1 MVIYPS
7 DKLEKPDIEFQYK
20 NATYVL
26 DVTFAVEANICNA
39 FKGKIL
45 KYGGTYGDNRVIPLV
60 LRYNGTVYEKSMN
73 LLTKRYLPEITD
85 SFLSKHCCLAVAR
98 ANEEAKLHYTS
109 VITNENEVRLERPS
123 SYRKKGT
130 TRVLEQGKKAKPKA
144 TLDRT
149 GSGQPSRIEDLEHER
164 VRKIIQYVYNI
175 SGRLS
180 AENLTQPEKI
190 KYVIYQIRDQKNLQ
204 YNFVAM
210 ISQIMLTS
218 LSYFLQQQF
227 LQIMRN

>member
-1 MVIYPS
+1 MTAQHEIRCSRNAGIRTVRHDYMVNRILTKIDHHRHPRPVDKAHGNLPVS

-73 LLTKRYLPEITD
+73 LLTKYLPEITD

-98 ANEEAKLHYTS
+98 ANEEAKLRYTS
-109 VITNENEVRLERPS
+109 LITNALHDETIAIKHGQKRDRHATGRRALRAPPGLDGAGARQEGEAQGNAGSDGLGVTVEN
-123 SYRKKGT
+123 
-130 TRVLEQGKKAKPKA
+130 
-144 TLDRT
+144 
-149 GSGQPSRIEDLEHER
+149 
-164 VRKIIQYVYNI
+164 
-175 SGRLS
+175 
-180 AENLTQPEKI
+180 
-190 KYVIYQIRDQKNLQ
+190 
-204 YNFVAM
+204 
-210 ISQIMLTS
+210 
-218 LSYFLQQQF
+218 
-227 LQIMRN
+227 